1 MNFEEYKIE
10 KQKLVNFAQELT
22 WDNKDK
28 LFYRENPYS
37 EQNWISIFDQTQFKT
52 PQVLRYLML
61 TSLPYIIMEDSTTNI
76 AAKAEQAKEILKRL
90 WPEKLLT
97 LPEGNFVD
105 GTTHEVTYPT
115 GILTPKYFVIGDAPG
130 CSTAKD
136 PYDHYG
142 RVFTRGPSSQ
152 MIRLATIHIGIY
164 FKCWFTNLSKQAMEN
179 NQPTTEAAILN
190 QKQYLDFELQTLK
203 PEAIIVLGKHA
214 AEMLK
219 TYYSLDIPIIQVTH
233 PSYMARNHYS
243 FKEYGDGIAV
253 ALEHQAGIILP
264 IKQENPSKES

>member
-61 TSLPYIIMEDSTTNI
+61 TSLPYIIMEDETVDI
-76 AAKAEQAKEILKRL
+76 AAKLERAQKILERL
-90 WPEKLLT
+90 WPDKLGSLKIPNEED
-97 LPEGNFVD
+97 LVPEI
-105 GTTHEVTYPT
+105 TYPT
-115 GILTPKYFVIGDAPG
+115 GILTPKYFIIGDAPG

-152 MIRLATIHIGIY
+152 MIRLATIYIGIY
-164 FKCWFTNLSKQAMEN
+164 FKCWFTNLSKLAVLGN
-179 NQPTTEAAILN
+179 KPTNEKAILN
-190 QKQYLDFELQTLK
+190 QKEYLDFELKILQ

-219 TYYSLDIPIIQVTH
+219 TYYQLDIPIIQVTH

-243 FKEYGDGIAV
+243 FKEYGDGIAT
-253 ALEHQAGIILP
+253 ALEHQGHIILP
-264 IKQENPSKES
+264 QRAQQ